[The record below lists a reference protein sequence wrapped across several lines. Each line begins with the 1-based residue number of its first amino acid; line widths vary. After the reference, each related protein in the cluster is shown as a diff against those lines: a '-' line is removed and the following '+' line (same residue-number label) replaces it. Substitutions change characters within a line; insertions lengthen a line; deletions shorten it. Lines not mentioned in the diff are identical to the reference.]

1 MDGLVSRRI
10 VVKGIAAGVPL
21 AVILADPRL
30 ARAVAQTLEPVS
42 IVSEG
47 GRKIIGALAVPA
59 KTPAPAV
66 LVVHEWWGLNDQI
79 KAVAAE
85 LADNGFLA
93 LAIDLFGGKVPA
105 NEDEAAQLSQSVG
118 ARPEAA
124 IDTLK
129 SWIAWLKRDPR
140 CDGHVATLGYCFG
153 GGWSLNASLA
163 APVDATVIYYGN
175 VRKTA
180 DQLRTLKGPV
190 LLHYGLKDQYVT
202 TAMVEG
208 FEAEVRKAG
217 KSVTVYAY
225 DANHAF
231 ANPTGA
237 SFPYVKDAAEQ
248 AWARTIAF
256 LKVNDK

>member
-1 MDGLVSRRI
+1 MGDLVSRRT
-10 VVKGIAAGVPL
+10 VVKGIAAGLPL
-21 AVILADPRL
+21 AAILADPNL
-30 ARAVAQTLEPVS
+30 AHAVAQTLEPVS
-42 IVSEG
+42 IVTGG
-47 GRKIIGALAVPA
+47 GRTVIGALAVPA
-59 KTPAPAV
+59 KTPAPSV
-66 LVVHEWWGLNDQI
+66 LVIHEWWGLNDQI
-79 KAVAAE
+79 KSVPAE
-85 LADNGFLA
+85 LAANGYLGLA
-93 LAIDLFGGKVPA
+93 VDLYGGTVATNDDEGARLA
-105 NEDEAAQLSQSVG
+105 QSVG
-118 ARPEAA
+118 ADPDAA

-129 SWIAWLKRDPR
+129 SWIAWLKRNPR

-208 FEAEVRKAG
+208 FEAEARKAG

>member
-1 MDGLVSRRI
+1 MDDLVSRRT
-10 VVKGIAAGVPL
+10 VVKGIAAGLPL
-21 AVILADPRL
+21 AAILADPNL
-30 ARAVAQTLEPVS
+30 AYAVARTLEPVS
-42 IVSEG
+42 IVTHG
-47 GRKIIGALAVPA
+47 GRTVIGALAVPV
-59 KTPAPAV
+59 KTPAPSV
-66 LVVHEWWGLNDQI
+66 LVIHEWWGLNDQI
-79 KAVAAE
+79 KSVAAE
-85 LADNGFLA
+85 LAANGYLGLA
-93 LAIDLFGGKVPA
+93 VDLFGGKVA
-105 NEDEAAQLSQSVG
+105 TNEDEAASLSQSVD
-118 ARPEAA
+118 ADPDAA
-124 IDTLK
+124 TDTLK
-129 SWIAWLKRDPR
+129 SWIVWLKRNPR

-163 APVDATVIYYGN
+163 TPVDATVIYYGN

-180 DQLRTLKGPV
+180 DQLRTLNGPV
-190 LLHYGLKDQYVT
+190 LLHYGLKDQYIT

-208 FEAEVRKAG
+208 FETEARKAG

-256 LKVNDK
+256 LKANDK

>member
-1 MDGLVSRRI
+1 MDGLVSRRT
-10 VVKGIAAGVPL
+10 VVKGIAAGVSL
-21 AVILADPRL
+21 AAILADPNL
-30 ARAVAQTLEPVS
+30 ARAVAQTLEPTS
-42 IVSEG
+42 IVTAG
-47 GRKIIGALAVPA
+47 GRKVSGALAVPA

-66 LVVHEWWGLNDQI
+66 LVIHEGWGLNDQI

-93 LAIDLFGGKVPA
+93 LAADLFDGKATA
-105 NEDEAAQLSQSVG
+105 NADEAAQLSQDV
-118 ARPEAA
+118 AA
-124 IDTLK
+124 NPAPATDTLT
-129 SWIAWLKRDPR
+129 SWIAWLKRDSR
-140 CDGHVATLGYCFG
+140 CDKHVATLGSCFG

-163 APVDATVIYYGN
+163 APVDATVIYCGN

-180 DQLRTLKGPV
+180 DALRALKGPV
-190 LLHYGLKDQYVT
+190 LLHYGLKDWYIT

-208 FEAEVRKAG
+208 FEAEARKAG

-237 SFPYVKDAAEQ
+237 GFPYVKDATDR
-248 AWARTIAF
+248 AWIRTIAF
-256 LKVNDK
+256 LKTNDT